1 MINGAEA
8 LVSPSRVHPI
18 YLEGKLLP
26 LQAPTAA
33 ELNLSDGQVVQ
44 GLVKL
49 HDDQP
54 ALFLKGRLIEGPLPN
69 LASVGDSL
77 WLKVESKPQ
86 GPWSLIPV
94 PAPSAL
100 QPSLGL
106 TSTPLASPS
115 LPVGIAPWISKIA
128 NLLYRPTGT
137 EELTQIYRAGT
148 LDALLQSV
156 PRPDLKAQWRNLQ
169 LSMAQLTPAILRQAM
184 TNAMGAEVWLAKG
197 LPPPTDD
204 PKQFIRKLIDALEQL
219 EISESNDGSSIS
231 RLKAAIDDLEAN
243 QVQAVQAQAQSEV
256 LFSMTLPFSDSN
268 PVELTFRRGPRQE
281 GEPPVLTVNV
291 HSKTADLGPVWLKT
305 QLMKLQ
311 EVELTMWATDSSV
324 VELAKSRSTLLGQ
337 ELLGAG
343 LKMRSFK
350 VVHGPRPEPA
360 PEWTPSGRGLIVDI
374 AA

>member
-26 LQAPTAA
+26 LEAPTAA
-33 ELNLSDGQVVQ
+33 ELNLRDGQVVQ

-54 ALFLKGRLIEGPLPN
+54 ALFLKGRLIEGPFTN
-69 LASVGDSL
+69 LASLGESV
-77 WLKVESKPQ
+77 WFKVESKPQ
-86 GPWSLIPV
+86 GSWSLIPL
-94 PAPSAL
+94 PAPSAP

-106 TSTPLASPS
+106 TSTPLSSQS

-137 EELTQIYRAGT
+137 AELAGIFRPGT

-156 PRPDLKAQWRNLQ
+156 PRPDLQTQWRNLQ
-169 LSMAQLTPAILRQAM
+169 LSMSQLTPAIVRQAM

-197 LPPPTDD
+197 LPPPTND
-204 PKQFIRKLIDALEQL
+204 PKQFIRKLIDALELL
-219 EISESNDGSSIS
+219 EISESDDGASIS
-231 RLKAAIDDLEAN
+231 KLKGAIDDLEAN
-243 QVQAVQAQAQSEV
+243 QVQAVQAQAQREV
-256 LFSMTLPFSDSN
+256 LFSMVLPFSDSN
-268 PVELTFRRGPRQE
+268 PVELTFRRGPRQD

-311 EVELTMWATDSSV
+311 EVELTMWATDANV
-324 VELAKSRSTLLGQ
+324 VELAKYRSALLGQ
-337 ELLGAG
+337 ELLVAG

-350 VVHGPRPEPA
+350 VVHGPRPDPG
-360 PEWTPSGRGLIVDI
+360 PEWAPSGRGLVVDI